1 MVGGLQNDHGRSVY
15 FLLLFCIG
23 FGLLGVIRSTHGD
36 GRTEFIL
43 SGICLMVFIII
54 TIIINIE
61 DRQAKKKNK
70 EKAEEEEKR
79 AKEKEAQQRMENSA
93 KEKQKFNIFWLFRG
107 NGGLKTATTPVFI

>member
-1 MVGGLQNDHGRSVY
+1 MAGGLQNDHGRSVY

-79 AKEKEAQQRMENSA
+79 DNRITKNSIT
-93 KEKQKFNIFWLFRG
+93 KKRYGRTNCLCLSG
-107 NGGLKTATTPVFI
+107 TLLV